1 MFGMTS
7 EGFPG
12 IPGLPE
18 FPEISSFKSLSL
30 PSSSLDSLSIV
41 IPRAKVINPKYYL
54 KGKIGIIHF
63 LIDILFNGSNEAK
76 ILFWDFIK

>member
-12 IPGLPE
+12 IPEFPGLPE

-54 KGKIGIIHF
+54 EGKIGIF
-63 LIDILFNGSNEAK
+63 PLFSEIAT
-76 ILFWDFIK
+76 

>member
-12 IPGLPE
+12 IPEFPGLPE

-54 KGKIGIIHF
+54 EGKIGSIF
-63 LIDILFNGSNEAK
+63 TF
-76 ILFWDFIK
+76 